1 MQTNQYDLKDM
12 KAKIDQI
19 EKLTLELQESGN
31 GIPTIEKN
39 ARTILSITQILK
51 FGVSDPAEAGL

>member
-19 EKLTLELQESGN
+19 EKLALELQESGT

-39 ARTILSITQILK
+39 TRTILSITQILK
-51 FGVSDPAEAGL
+51 FGVSDPAIYD